1 MSWRIKQEFSEVTT
15 LLWRSDFSR
24 NFHFP
29 RRSPQQG
36 REFCKANMRSAW
48 KSLNSAVGLCK
59 TFHPVVAF
67 KKAWYL
73 ESRCIFSF
81 SMSVWA
87 EQRREVNRSLP
98 RITHTHKPT
107 IWPWCY
113 HSITTCW
120 WKTRPPTHIR
130 ALRLTGKKK
139 HLCMHRTRA
148 LFVSV
153 FLEQTRHSLDLSN
166 THTHA
171 ALCAT
176 TAGTHARTMQRS
188 LANGYGLSVSSYRIH
203 FL

>member
-36 REFCKANMRSAW
+36 QEFCKANMRSAW

-130 ALRLTGKKK
+130 ALRLTRKKNTYA
-139 HLCMHRTRA
+139 CTGRA
-148 LFVSV
+148 LCLCPFFSSKLVIH
-153 FLEQTRHSLDLSN
+153 LILA